1 MRSYEKVSTPPLGVR
16 LRQLRLA
23 NNMSLQELAGYSG
36 SSASAIH
43 RYESGWD
50 RFEVRTLRRLATALG
65 AELEI
70 RLEPGI
76 RSADVPEDGEPPTA
90 ELVFEA
96 VAPLFWDVDLTLDH
110 VDRHPQWVLRRVLEY
125 GDRDQVRLSRKYFG
139 DDAVRRASQHR
150 SMDARVRRLWD
161 VVLGDRRPAE

>member
-1 MRSYEKVSTPPLGVR
+1 MRITEEISTPLLGVR

-23 NNMSLQELAGYSG
+23 KGMSLKDLAGYSG

-70 RLEPGI
+70 RLEQVSCSGNGL
-76 RSADVPEDGEPPTA
+76 EDGNPPTA
-90 ELVFEA
+90 ESVFEA
-96 VAPLFWDVDLTLDH
+96 VAPLFWDVDLIGDH
-110 VDRHPQWVLRRVLEY
+110 VERHRQWILRRVLEY
-125 GDRDQVRLSRKYFG
+125 GDRDQVSLSRKYFG

-150 SMDARVRRLWD
+150 SMDARVRNFWE
-161 VVLGDRRPAE
+161 VILGDRRPPK